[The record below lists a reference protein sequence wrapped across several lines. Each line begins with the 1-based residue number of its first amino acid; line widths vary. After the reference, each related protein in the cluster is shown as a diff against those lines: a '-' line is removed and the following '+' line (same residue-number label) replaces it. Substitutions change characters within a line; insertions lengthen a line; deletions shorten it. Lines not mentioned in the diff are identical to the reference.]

1 MQEPIIGGVMN
12 NGDRDV
18 DELIREISD
27 ELMKDGHQLVGL
39 TQSGGNTG
47 APSRCLGMQ
56 VTFLGIRRI
65 TAEHTTKQS
74 TLQTISISQNL
85 GEMATGCS
93 LDTARLAEA
102 AGIVKA
108 AMHDECD
115 LMVLSR
121 FGKSE
126 AIGGGLIDC
135 ASHAVAS
142 GVPVLMAVS
151 PKHLDA
157 WRDYH
162 GGLGVELEP
171 NHDAVSSWCR
181 RVISRDPAI

>member
-12 NGDRDV
+12 IANVDV
-18 DELIREISD
+18 DGLIREIAD
-27 ELMKDGHQLVGL
+27 ELMNDGHQLVGL

-56 VTFLGIRRI
+56 VTFLGIDCI
-65 TAEHTTKQS
+65 TTEPTTEQGVKQNTEQS
-74 TLQTISISQNL
+74 IGISQNL

-102 AGIVKA
+102 AGIVKD

-126 AIGGGLIDC
+126 AIGGGL
-135 ASHAVAS
+135 
-142 GVPVLMAVS
+142 
-151 PKHLDA
+151 
-157 WRDYH
+157 
-162 GGLGVELEP
+162 E
-171 NHDAVSSWCR
+171 HDH
-181 RVISRDPAI
+181 P